1 MVTMRLLL
9 PKWHWQYLPAIG
21 RNLPAN
27 AWDVDT
33 RVQSLGCFPSGIGS
47 IYLHWQEST
56 CQCMRRRH
64 SGSIPGSGRSL
75 EGGNGNS
82 LQYSCLENPMDR
94 GAWLQPIGSQ
104 RIGPKQLSMKH
115 ASTFF
120 KVPGSYIQSN
130 EHIFINT
137 FMWVLT
143 TLHSLQGPV
152 QGQYRLGNQGRIP
165 LEFSQPTNL
174 PALQETRVWEDPLGK
189 GFTTHSST
197 LAWRIPWTDKA
208 WWATVHGV
216 AKSQTG
222 LSD

>member
-1 MVTMRLLL
+1 MLHLQSHPFYSTGGWQMVTMRLLL

-33 RVQSLGCFPSGIGS
+33 RVQSLGCFPSGIGG

-82 LQYSCLENPMDR
+82 LQYSCLKNPMDR

-104 RIGPKQLSMKH
+104 RVGPKQLSMRADKWPPWG
-115 ASTFF
+115 SCIDWLLNIIL
-120 KVPGSYIQSN
+120 VPRSVVTGR
-130 EHIFINT
+130 
-137 FMWVLT
+137 LP
-143 TLHSLQGPV
+143 SL
-152 QGQYRLGNQGRIP
+152 
-165 LEFSQPTNL
+165 
-174 PALQETRVWEDPLGK
+174 
-189 GFTTHSST
+189 
-197 LAWRIPWTDKA
+197 
-208 WWATVHGV
+208 
-216 AKSQTG
+216 
-222 LSD
+222 

>member
-1 MVTMRLLL
+1 MHE
-9 PKWHWQYLPAIG
+9 P
-21 RNLPAN
+21 
-27 AWDVDT
+27 
-33 RVQSLGCFPSGIGS
+33 
-47 IYLHWQEST
+47 QE
-56 CQCMRRRH
+56 
-64 SGSIPGSGRSL
+64 IEVRSL
-75 EGGNGNS
+75 SWEDPLLAGMEIHPSIFAWRIPRIKEPGGLHTVHEVTKS
-82 LQYSCLENPMDR
+82 
-94 GAWLQPIGSQ
+94 WTW
-104 RIGPKQLSMKH
+104 PKQLSMKH